1 MEKTRIQKVLA
12 SAGIAS
18 RRTIETM
25 VLEGRISVNGRAVAK
40 LPCFIEDDD
49 LIRVDGKKIKWNA
62 PHHKIYFLL
71 NKPKGV
77 VCTQSDPQGRP
88 RAIDVIIGPKKH
100 QRIYCVGRLDV
111 DSTGL
116 LILTNDGEFTQ
127 RLTHPSYGVPK
138 KYVVQ
143 VDGEMTSHKIDKLK
157 AGMHLDGKRTRP
169 VLVKIL
175 RRNSKL
181 TLLEVRLHEG
191 RNREIRRLLAYLG
204 YTVRRLKRTAIGPI
218 TDRGLGIGKFRILT
232 PEEIKKLQ
240 GDDKTANKPPRLK
253 ARRVRLRRDTKRNV
267 KNTKKKP

>member
-1 MEKTRIQKVLA
+1 MEKTRIQKILA
-12 SAGIAS
+12 GAGIAS

-25 VLEGRISVNGRAVAK
+25 VLEGRISVNGKTIAK
-40 LPCFIEDDD
+40 LPCFIEDGD

-88 RAIDVIIGPKKH
+88 RAIDVIGPKKR

-127 RLTHPSYGVPK
+127 RMTHPSYGVPK

-143 VDGEMTSHKIDKLK
+143 VDGEMKSHQIDKLK
-157 AGMHLDGKRTRP
+157 AGMHLDGKRTKP
-169 VLVKIL
+169 ALVKVL
-175 RRNSKL
+175 QRNSKQ

-232 PEEIKKLQ
+232 PDEVKELQ
-240 GDDKTANKPPRLK
+240 GDDKASSKPPRPK
-253 ARRVRLRRDTKRNV
+253 ARRVRLRRG
-267 KNTKKKP
+267 TKKAE